1 MPDFGKYVSKAS
13 ALSERLNPMK
23 KLNQSENH
31 GRARVS
37 MNRLKIMITV
47 VSRAKAD
54 FYMDHI
60 QSFGVNMQMVL
71 YGHGT
76 APREIAASMGLADA
90 DRAMIFS
97 IIGEDNVKQALDSLE
112 EKFNT
117 IAGGKG
123 LAYTIPMASVI
134 GKSIFNFLSD
144 NRDAVR
150 RNET

>member
-1 MPDFGKYVSKAS
+1 MELEKKNRNKA
-13 ALSERLNPMK
+13 LRN
-23 KLNQSENH
+23 NT
-31 GRARVS
+31 RAKIS
-37 MNRLKIMITV
+37 MNRLKILITV

-71 YGHGT
+71 FGQGT
-76 APREIAASMGLADA
+76 APREIATAMGLADS
-90 DRAMIFS
+90 DRAIILS
-97 IIGEDNVKQALDSLE
+97 IIGENNLRSALDSLA

-117 IAGGKG
+117 IVGGKG
-123 LAYTIPMASVI
+123 IAYTIPMSSII

-150 RNET
+150 RNEK

>member
-1 MPDFGKYVSKAS
+1 MAELKKSSIAR
-13 ALSERLNPMK
+13 RLY
-23 KLNQSENH
+23 
-31 GRARVS
+31 GRANGRSRVS
-37 MNRLKIMITV
+37 MNRLKILVTV
-47 VSRAKAD
+47 VNRAKAD

-60 QSFGVNMQMVL
+60 QSFGVNMQMLVF
-71 YGHGT
+71 GHGT
-76 APREIAASMGLADA
+76 APREIATAMGLADSE
-90 DRAMIFS
+90 RAVIFS
-97 IIGEDNVKQALDSLE
+97 VIGENNLRAALDSLG

-123 LAYTIPMASVI
+123 IAYTIPMSSII